1 MSTTPSKMATAKL
14 ASTSASTV
22 LQAFVRNVKG
32 ESEIVISFQFNGKN
46 HHMHRPKSQ
55 ALSQTIQRLS
65 LTVAKSLGVKSEKKK
80 RYKTKDADLS
90 PVPPVSFLSNNKEA
104 VPLNSL
110 NGEAWKDH
118 SLLVIGNTMYSVT
131 VNNPRV
137 IKLHLQELV
146 FEGCPIVPQVKL
158 IIYFYIICFYFS
170 LSLSFP
176 ILPSFP
182 PSFPSFSPSLSRF
195 L

>member
-1 MSTTPSKMATAKL
+1 MATAKL

-22 LQAFVRNVKG
+22 LQVFVRNVKG

-90 PVPPVSFLSNNKEA
+90 LVPPVSFLSNTKEA

-170 LSLSFP
+170 LFFP
-176 ILPSFP
+176 ILSSFP
-182 PSFPSFSPSLSRF
+182 PSFSPSLSRF